1 MRPGFPGDDPLAPIS
16 VLRPEWPAPPQV
28 KALSTLRVGGVSA
41 GAFGLADAS
50 AGGLNLGEHVG
61 DDPACVAVNRA
72 RLQAMVPGPIRWMKQ
87 VHGIRVLDADAE
99 SMHAIPPVADA
110 AITSRP
116 DTVLAVMTADCLP
129 VLLCDERAS
138 AVALAHAGWR
148 GLAAGVL
155 EVTVAAMRA
164 RVGHRARLM
173 AWLGPAIGPTAF
185 EVGEEVRRAFSD
197 GDPHATAEFAPASA
211 PGKWWADLAGLAR
224 RRLEGCGQIDISGGT
239 RCTVSEPESFFS
251 HRRDRVSGRMASL
264 LWLSR

>member
-1 MRPGFPGDDPLAPIS
+1 MRPGVPGHDPLAPLP
-16 VLRPEWPAPPQV
+16 VLSPEWPAPPQV
-28 KALSTLRVGGVSA
+28 KALSTLRRGGVSE

-50 AGGLNLGEHVG
+50 EGGLNLGEHVG

-72 RLQAMVPGPIRWMKQ
+72 LLQARVPGPIRWMQQ

-99 SMHAIPPVADA
+99 SLHAVPPVADA

-148 GLAAGVL
+148 GLAEGVL

-164 RVGHRARLM
+164 RVGHRARLL

-185 EVGEEVRRAFSD
+185 EVGEEVRRAFTD
-197 GDPHATAEFAPASA
+197 RDPEAMAEFAPGPA
-211 PGKWWADLAGLAR
+211 PGKWWADLTGLAR
-224 RRLEGCGQIDISGGT
+224 RRLERCGEVHISGGT

-264 LWLSR
+264 VWLSR